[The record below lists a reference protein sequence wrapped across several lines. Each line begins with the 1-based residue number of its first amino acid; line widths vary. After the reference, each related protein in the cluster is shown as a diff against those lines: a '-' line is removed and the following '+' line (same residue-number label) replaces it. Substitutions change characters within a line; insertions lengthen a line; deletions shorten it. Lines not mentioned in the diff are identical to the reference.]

1 MSDPYQ
7 ILGVSRDATD
17 DEIKKAYRTLSRKYH
32 PDSNINNPNKEQA
45 EEKFKEVQ
53 AAYKQIIYE
62 RQHPYS
68 SSSRTGA
75 GGSYGSSGSSG
86 SSGGYGGYSSGGWQE
101 YGDFGDFWNEFF
113 GGGFGGYGGQQR
125 SYRQNQNQDED
136 SIRLQAAANYLNS
149 RHYQEA
155 LNVLSSIS
163 NHSAQWYYYSA
174 IANSG
179 LGNNVLALQHA
190 KTAAQME
197 PSNQNYQ
204 DLVQRMSAGSSWYQ
218 QRQNPYGS
226 GPSSTAGWCLKL
238 CLLNAFLNLCCG
250 GGGLCCGGGYPR
262 W

>member
-7 ILGVSRDATD
+7 VLGVSRSASD

-53 AAYKQIIYE
+53 AAYKQIMYE

-68 SSSRTGA
+68 SSSSQGSS
-75 GGSYGSSGSSG
+75 SYGSSSGGSG
-86 SSGGYGGYSSGGWQE
+86 SYGYGGSYQ
-101 YGDFGDFWNEFF
+101 GDFGDFWNDFF
-113 GGGFGGYGGQQR
+113 GGGFGGYSGGQQR
-125 SYRQNQNQDED
+125 SYQNQNQDED

-155 LNVLSSIS
+155 LNVLNSIS

-190 KTAAQME
+190 QTAARME
-197 PSNQNYQ
+197 PSNQTYQ
-204 DLVQRMSAGSSWYQ
+204 ELVQRLNSGSSWYQ
-218 QRQNPYGS
+218 ARQNPYETGS
-226 GPSSTAGWCLKL
+226 VGTANWCLRL
-238 CLLNAFLNLCCG
+238 CLLNAALNLCCG
-250 GGGLCCGGGYPR
+250 GGGLCCGGYPR